1 MGVLL
6 GHSTGGRELMATLG
20 SSLVDFGASV
30 AVIDGDG
37 SQTYAELDAA
47 TDAVAGALID
57 AGVVPGMVIATVC
70 PAGRW
75 WLAGSFGVWRAG
87 GVLLPLEASHPSA
100 ELRHPVTDSS
110 VTHVLCSAETRDL
123 AERIAAFTDAQV
135 IDVRHVVGATRHS
148 PATRVP
154 APDISDDAD
163 AMIVYTSGTT
173 GLPKGVVHTHRSI
186 DAQCAAMI
194 EVWGWIPS
202 DRILS
207 VLPLHHVHGLVN
219 VTFTALRV
227 GATLETPGGFDAI
240 ATWERLASGE
250 VTLFMA
256 VPTIYARLV
265 RVWTEADEETRERW
279 SRGVAQLR
287 LMVSGSAAL
296 PVSTLDQW
304 REISG
309 QVLLERYGMTELGMA
324 LGNTLTRRVPGH
336 VGWPFP
342 GVEVRI
348 VDESGHDVVD
358 GEVGELL
365 VRGAQV
371 FDRYLNRPEATAD
384 SFVDGWFR
392 TGDVAQYTADGY
404 RLLGRASVDI
414 IKSGGEKVSALEIEE
429 VFRTHLVIAD
439 CAVVGL
445 PDDEWGE
452 RVALAWI
459 ADESFTPGAEPTAS
473 EFRSWGKERLA
484 PAKVPFRFLRVESL
498 PRNPM
503 GKVTKS
509 AVKEL
514 FD

>member
-1 MGVLL
+1 VADL
-6 GHSTGGRELMATLG
+6 TGDEELMTMMG
-20 SSLVDFGASV
+20 SRLAAFGSSV
-30 AVIDGDG
+30 AVIDREGVH
-37 SQTYAELDAA
+37 TYADVDGAA
-47 TDAVAGALID
+47 DAVARALIESE
-57 AGVVPGMVIATVC
+57 VVPGAVIANIC

-75 WLAGSFGVWRAG
+75 WLAGSFGAWRAG
-87 GVLLPLEASHPSA
+87 GVLLPLEPSHPPA
-100 ELRHPVTDSS
+100 ELRHPVSDSS
-110 VTHVLCSAETRDL
+110 VTHVLCTSETRDL
-123 AERIAAFTDAQV
+123 GEQLATFTNAQI
-135 IDVRHVVGATRHS
+135 IDVRDVVMATGGTP
-148 PATRVP
+148 PAHALLPVV
-154 APDISDDAD
+154 DDDAD

-173 GLPKGVVHTHRSI
+173 GLPKGVVHTHRSLA
-186 DAQCAAMI
+186 AQCAAMI
-194 EVWGWIPS
+194 DVWGWQRS
-202 DRILS
+202 DRILG

-219 VTFTALRV
+219 VTFTALSV
-227 GATLETPGGFDAI
+227 GATLETPGGFDAV

-265 RVWTEADEETRERW
+265 RAWTEADDTTKNRW
-279 SRGVAQLR
+279 SHGAAQLR

-304 REISG
+304 REITG

-324 LGNTLTRRVPGH
+324 LGNTLARRVPGH

-348 VDESGHDVVD
+348 VDEAGLDVVD

-371 FDRYLNRPEATAD
+371 FDRYLNRLGATAD

-392 TGDVAQYTADGY
+392 TGDVAQHTADGY

-414 IKSGGEKVSALEIEE
+414 IKTGGEKVSALDIEE
-429 VFRTHLVIAD
+429 VFRTHPFIDD

-459 ADESFTPGAEPTAS
+459 ADETVTIESEPTS
-473 EFRSWGKERLA
+473 VEFRAWGKERLA

-514 FD
+514 FG